1 MNQISNNPRPSSPIS
16 REHRERL
23 NGHRSAVLWLTGFSG
38 AGKTTLAKA
47 VEQHLIAKG
56 VRAMVMDGDQ
66 LRTGLCNDLGF
77 SAEARS
83 ENIRRVGEVSKLFC
97 NAGIVVIAALISPM
111 RKDRQ
116 RVRDLFAEGD
126 FFEVFCNSSLQSCE
140 QRDVK
145 GLYRRA
151 RVGEIPE
158 FTGIS
163 SPYEVPESPE
173 LTLYTDKDS
182 VEECVQRLLAFIEG
196 KIAFDSPSALL

>member
-1 MNQISNNPRPSSPIS
+1 MS

-23 NGHRSAVLWLTGFSG
+23 NGHKSAVLWLTGFSG

-47 VEQHLIAKG
+47 VELNLVAKG

-66 LRTGLCNDLGF
+66 LRTGLCTDLGF
-77 SAEARS
+77 SAEERS
-83 ENIRRVGEVSKLFC
+83 ENIRRVGEVTKLFC
-97 NAGIVVIAALISPM
+97 DAGIVVIAALISPM
-111 RKDRQ
+111 SKDRQ

-140 QRDVK
+140 KRDVK

-163 SPYEVPESPE
+163 SPYEAPENPD

-182 VEECVQRLLAFIEG
+182 VEECVQRLLEFIEG
-196 KIAFDSPSALL
+196 KIAFDSPSASR